1 MSRNARADGAHRV
14 EEGPRYASGAGSI
27 CRADGDVA
35 YVVALCGLPGM
46 GHATLRRL
54 LEAHPAQ
61 RRWAQVCA
69 GTLAPAVLSR
79 RGRVAD
85 AKARLERWREMALD
99 VDPDDVLRR
108 AAARG
113 IASHVL
119 GDATYPTVLTR
130 ESDAP
135 VVCFTSGG
143 GVLACSTPGARD
155 GDDLGRVAI
164 VGTRSATHYGAE
176 VAAEL
181 GARLG
186 DRGICIVSG
195 LAAGIDAAA
204 HEGALASGATPPLA
218 VVGGGVDVVYPACNR
233 RLWTRVSAAGTILSE
248 APPGGR
254 PEPWRF
260 PLRNRLVAAFSDLV
274 VVVEAHRTGGA
285 MHTVDAALARG
296 VVVAAVPGSVRS
308 PASEG
313 TNALIADG
321 SAVVRDVDDVMALL
335 ALARASRSPARDLGW
350 LKGAAQREGSATQG
364 SLLAP
369 PAAGGD
375 LAADP
380 RSGEQEAAEGWTG
393 GGTKGLDVVVLAALD
408 ERATSLETIVRR
420 TGLGLGNAAVA
431 LERLVESGR
440 IRRHAGAY
448 ERLAR
453 PIGLGS
459 R

>member
-1 MSRNARADGAHRV
+1 MTGTAHADGPRRAA
-14 EEGPRYASGAGSI
+14 EGSRHASGAGSI
-27 CRADGDVA
+27 FRVDGDVA

-54 LEAHPAQ
+54 LETSPAQ

-79 RGRVAD
+79 RVRVAD
-85 AKARLERWREMALD
+85 AKARLERWRQAALD

-113 IASHVL
+113 VASHVL
-119 GDATYPTVLTR
+119 GDPTYPAVLAR
-130 ESDAP
+130 EPDAP

-143 GVLACSTPGARD
+143 GALARSTPGAPG
-155 GDDLGRVAI
+155 GDDLERVAI

-181 GARLG
+181 GAALG

-321 SAVVRDVDDVMALL
+321 SAVVRDVDDIMALL
-335 ALARASRSPARDLGW
+335 ALARVSRPPARHLGRPT
-350 LKGAAQREGSATQG
+350 GAAQREGSATQG
-364 SLLAP
+364 SLLASP
-369 PAAGGD
+369 PAGGD
-375 LAADP
+375 LGSDP
-380 RSGEQEAAEGWTG
+380 RGGEQEAAGGWR
-393 GGTKGLDVVVLAALD
+393 KGRGRDLDAVILAALD
-408 ERATSLETIVRR
+408 ERATGLETIVCR
-420 TGLGLGNAAVA
+420 TGLGLGDAAVA
-431 LERLVESGR
+431 LERLVESGA
-440 IRRHAGAY
+440 IRRRAGAY

-459 R
+459 L

>member
-1 MSRNARADGAHRV
+1 MTSIARAGGPRRAA
-14 EEGPRYASGAGSI
+14 EGPRYASGAGSI
-27 CRADGDVA
+27 CRVDGDVA

-46 GHATLRRL
+46 GQATLRRL
-54 LEAHPAQ
+54 LETSPAQ
-61 RRWAQVCA
+61 RRWAQGCA

-79 RGRVAD
+79 RVRVAD
-85 AKARLERWREMALD
+85 ARARLERWRETALD

-113 IASHVL
+113 VASHVL
-119 GDATYPTVLTR
+119 GDPTYPAVLAR

-143 GVLACSTPGARD
+143 GALAGSTPGAPG
-155 GDDLGRVAI
+155 GDDLERVAI

-181 GARLG
+181 GAALG
-186 DRGICIVSG
+186 DRGICTVSG

-233 RLWTRVSAAGTILSE
+233 RLWARVSAAGTILSE

-321 SAVVRDVDDVMALL
+321 SAVARDVDDIMALL
-335 ALARASRSPARDLGW
+335 ALARASRPPARHLGRPA
-350 LKGAAQREGSATQG
+350 GAAQREGSATQG
-364 SLLAP
+364 SLLASP
-369 PAAGGD
+369 PAGGD
-375 LAADP
+375 LASDP
-380 RSGEQEAAEGWTG
+380 RGGEQEAAGGWRG
-393 GGTKGLDVVVLAALD
+393 GAARDLDAVILAALD
-408 ERATSLETIVRR
+408 ERATGLETIVCR
-420 TGLGLGNAAVA
+420 TGLGLGDAAVA
-431 LERLVESGR
+431 LERLVESGA
-440 IRRHAGAY
+440 IRRRAGAY

-459 R
+459 L